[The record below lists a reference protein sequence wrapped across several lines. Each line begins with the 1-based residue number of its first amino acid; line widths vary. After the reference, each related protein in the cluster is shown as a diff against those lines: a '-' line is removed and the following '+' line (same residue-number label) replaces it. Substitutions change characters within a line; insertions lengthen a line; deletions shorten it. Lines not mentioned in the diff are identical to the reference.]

1 MFNYCKVAEGVAD
14 KDTGCHDIEEGE
26 DREEVPV
33 DYIEEAD
40 QKVEAVSHMLE
51 AEEDL
56 AEEADHKQQLVQ
68 P

>member
-14 KDTGCHDIEEGE
+14 KDTGCHDIEE
-26 DREEVPV
+26 DREEDLV

-40 QKVEAVSHMLE
+40 QTVEAVSRMLE
-51 AEEDL
+51 AEE
-56 AEEADHKQQLVQ
+56 ADHMQQLVR